1 MFQYD
6 AARSGHNPTTTGPS
20 GAVSIRWKQTIA
32 NATFGASPP
41 VVNDGTVFVGGRGEA
56 ETLFALDASS
66 GEVRWQVEKVGGFN
80 SPAVAY
86 DTVYAPATNS
96 RLYAYDPAD
105 GSERWQFK
113 ADNEARHTAIADGRV
128 YLGTSGSVFAL
139 DAGTGDELWRTSLNR
154 TGNEF
159 AHGGGRL
166 LLTVTGG
173 IEALDESTGE
183 SLWSVDAPRSLGA
196 PTVTDDVAVV
206 TSPLQGE
213 ILGLD
218 VASGDA
224 RWRTTPDSVPSLSA
238 AVADGTLYFA
248 TDHDDTILVLDA
260 ETGEQRRRLSLDTD
274 GLAHSS
280 VVVVD
285 GVLYVG
291 NYDASDAGSMHALD
305 QATGKQL
312 WEMQTSGPVSAPPA
326 VVEGTV
332 FVTAEATRNTEA
344 TLYAIESS

>member
-159 AHGGGRL
+159 AHGGGR
-166 LLTVTGG
+166 G
-173 IEALDESTGE
+173 
-183 SLWSVDAPRSLGA
+183 WDAVFCDGSRRYDSRSRCRDRGATTTTQPRHGRPRTLFGSRRRWRSLCWELRCIRRGF
-196 PTVTDDVAVV
+196 
-206 TSPLQGE
+206 
-213 ILGLD
+213 
-218 VASGDA
+218 DA
-224 RWRTTPDSVPSLSA
+224 CA
-238 AVADGTLYFA
+238 
-248 TDHDDTILVLDA
+248 
-260 ETGEQRRRLSLDTD
+260 
-274 GLAHSS
+274 
-280 VVVVD
+280 
-285 GVLYVG
+285 
-291 NYDASDAGSMHALD
+291 
-305 QATGKQL
+305 
-312 WEMQTSGPVSAPPA
+312 
-326 VVEGTV
+326 
-332 FVTAEATRNTEA
+332 
-344 TLYAIESS
+344 